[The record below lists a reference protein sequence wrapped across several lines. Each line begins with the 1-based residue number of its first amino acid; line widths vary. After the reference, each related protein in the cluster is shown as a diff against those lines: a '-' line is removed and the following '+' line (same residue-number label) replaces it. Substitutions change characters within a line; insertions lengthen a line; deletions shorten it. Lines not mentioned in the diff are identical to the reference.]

1 MRHKLRGM
9 LPVAIASWGYV
20 LGVVTLLLWAFALA
34 DVIGRRPDLERRQ
47 RSAWILVIVLLPIVG
62 SIYYLVQRSR

>member
-1 MRHKLRGM
+1 MS
-9 LPVAIASWGYV
+9 LPLAIASWVVG
-20 LGVVTLLLWAFALA
+20 LGLATIVLWAFALV

-62 SIYYLVQRSR
+62 SIYYLTQRRR